1 MTRRNLARWFAGC
14 LVAVTAPAA
23 HAQMQDAFC
32 EPAITH
38 DMQLFAPVDFD
49 FDCLPI
55 RDDSGWFFNYNR
67 LSWSISGERTII
79 GDPGRVDV
87 AEEIVRQHAL
97 DDLPDPAEEGFAV
110 PEPYTIING
119 IQDGGPEA
127 NFAWGDR
134 YEFGYFKGANG
145 WQVGVIDGPLVVTA
159 KSYGFNQLLIPNTLP
174 ISQTFP
180 GPGFGDP
187 NFSQGFTFN
196 DDSVQGDDGFNER
209 FLSGSGDIPTTTNG
223 FGSVHV
229 NFETPEGYLLG
240 WRDYHVNGADND
252 ANATTGGPSFRVTAL
267 TRDVDGL
274 ITTISVSRGADGLID
289 NLDNDLI
296 NGFGVV
302 LGDINGD
309 GTIDDDEVV
318 ATFVDFDDLHRFNV
332 RFDRLFT
339 RNTTELQGFELMRT
353 HELDNSY
360 LPVKE
365 RRNRFAIGY
374 GGRFFRIRDN
384 FGWEGLGDM
393 FGRSFTHTS
402 AENQIVGP
410 QIRAKWTHQRGRFG
424 FDLDGRF
431 TAGYN
436 IQDLG
441 QTGGIGEA
449 LNPGGLNS
457 PLFAQPT
464 YFDYGQSENFFSP
477 LAEMRV
483 EGSYQLTSAFALK
496 LGYTATFVDNISR
509 ASQIV
514 RYRLPDMGFREGE
527 IGNQTIFVN
536 GADFG
541 LEAVF

>member
-1 MTRRNLARWFAGC
+1 M
-14 LVAVTAPAA
+14 
-23 HAQMQDAFC
+23 
-32 EPAITH
+32 
-38 DMQLFAPVDFD
+38 
-49 FDCLPI
+49 
-55 RDDSGWFFNYNR
+55 
-67 LSWSISGERTII
+67 
-79 GDPGRVDV
+79 
-87 AEEIVRQHAL
+87 
-97 DDLPDPAEEGFAV
+97 
-110 PEPYTIING
+110 
-119 IQDGGPEA
+119 
-127 NFAWGDR
+127 
-134 YEFGYFKGANG
+134 
-145 WQVGVIDGPLVVTA
+145 
-159 KSYGFNQLLIPNTLP
+159 
-174 ISQTFP
+174 
-180 GPGFGDP
+180 
-187 NFSQGFTFN
+187 
-196 DDSVQGDDGFNER
+196 
-209 FLSGSGDIPTTTNG
+209 
-223 FGSVHV
+223 
-229 NFETPEGYLLG
+229 LG
-240 WRDYHVNGADND
+240 WRDYWDDTAVPGSDEDDNNGAPVS
-252 ANATTGGPSFRVTAL
+252 GGPSFRVATL
-267 TRDVDGL
+267 TRDPDTGL
-274 ITTISVSRGADGLID
+274 VTAISVIRGADGEID
-289 NLDNDLI
+289 NMDNDNI
-296 NGFGVV
+296 AGFG
-302 LGDINGD
+302 LLLADINGD